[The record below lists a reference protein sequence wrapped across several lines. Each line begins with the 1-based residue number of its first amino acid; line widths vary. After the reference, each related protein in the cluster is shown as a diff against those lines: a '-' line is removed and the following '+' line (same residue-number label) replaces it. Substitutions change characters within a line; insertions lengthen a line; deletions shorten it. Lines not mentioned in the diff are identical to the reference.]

1 MVGSGEASTQQ
12 GRGVRAL
19 RSLSPQ
25 AAPQCGGRNLSEE
38 TCLIKMLMHVRKNRV
53 GTGQLRSGEQ
63 AGPWEKV

>member
-12 GRGVRAL
+12 GRGVHAL

-25 AAPQCGGRNLSEE
+25 AAPQCRGRNLGEE

-53 GTGQLRSGEQ
+53 GTGQ
-63 AGPWEKV
+63 